1 MRTRYRLFLLQL
13 VGGTIE
19 VVLLAHLPPVSA
31 LSFDVEL
38 PNDVEGEYS
47 NLVTYLS
54 VLLF

>member
-1 MRTRYRLFLLQL
+1 MGARYRLFLLQL